1 MGYYQ
6 SNYLIMLKSLF
17 TAEQIQDLREEFI
30 EFEINEMSREE
41 MASFIRNQKL
51 KEYNLYD
58 EDMLRQE
65 IDEYDENLYEILAS
79 YVLDEPDSY
88 YNMLD
93 FMNDRMESV

>member
-1 MGYYQ
+1 MEY
-6 SNYLIMLKSLF
+6 NSLF
-17 TAEQIQDLREEFI
+17 TPDQIQDLREEFI
-30 EFEINEMSREE
+30 EFEINDMSREE

-51 KEYNLYD
+51 KEYNLYT
-58 EDMLRQE
+58 EDMLRLE

-93 FMNDRMESV
+93 LV

>member
-1 MGYYQ
+1 M
-6 SNYLIMLKSLF
+6 NALF
-17 TAEQIQDLREEFI
+17 TPDQIQDLREEFI
-30 EFEINEMSREE
+30 EFEINDMSREE

-51 KEYNLYD
+51 KEYNLYS
-58 EDMLRQE
+58 EDMLRME

-93 FMNDRMESV
+93 FMNDRREQI

>member
-1 MGYYQ
+1 M
-6 SNYLIMLKSLF
+6 NSLF
-17 TAEQIQDLREEFI
+17 TPDQIQDLREEFI
-30 EFEINEMSREE
+30 EFEINDMSREE
-41 MASFIRNQKL
+41 MAAFVRNQKL
-51 KEYNLYD
+51 KEYNLYS
-58 EDMLRQE
+58 EDMLRME

>member
-1 MGYYQ
+1 M
-6 SNYLIMLKSLF
+6 NSLF
-17 TAEQIQDLREEFI
+17 TPDQIQDLREEFI
-30 EFEINEMSREE
+30 EFEINDMSTEE

-51 KEYNLYD
+51 KEYNLYT
-58 EDMLRQE
+58 EDMLRME

-93 FMNDRMESV
+93 FMNDRQVA

>member
-1 MGYYQ
+1 
-6 SNYLIMLKSLF
+6 
-17 TAEQIQDLREEFI
+17 
-30 EFEINEMSREE
+30 MSREE
-41 MASFIRNQKL
+41 MAEFVRNQKL

-58 EDMLRQE
+58 ENMLRLE

-93 FMNDRMESV
+93 FMNDRREQI

>member
-1 MGYYQ
+1 M
-6 SNYLIMLKSLF
+6 NSLF
-17 TAEQIQDLREEFI
+17 TPDQIQDLREEFI
-30 EFEINEMSREE
+30 EFEINEMSTEE

-51 KEYNLYD
+51 KEYNLYT

-79 YVLDEPDSY
+79 YVLDEQDSY

-93 FMNDRMESV
+93 FIHDRNTLDWVNN